1 MQALASS
8 RYGETVQFIQDE
20 QEMSIVNR
28 YGIKYVAQIW
38 NQILENASKQGMNMV
53 VLATIKDTLKPK
65 HKFFNIKQTLQSLG
79 VTITITEMVW

>member
-38 NQILENASKQGMNMV
+38 NQILENASKQGTNMV
-53 VLATIKDTLKPK
+53 VLATIKDTGPK